1 MVDDVPV
8 LGDRPARAGRGT
20 VSRRQTV
27 RATLVA
33 CDALGLW
40 QSALLVDGLVA
51 PLVGAHGNLAPA
63 LVPLLGCSLTALALQ
78 HAYASRPALLRT
90 RTVAAPEVWR
100 GLVLTG
106 AVLFFVAP
114 LNGGASKEAVLLW
127 LATGLLLVLVLRSLG
142 LHFLTALRPQR
153 VLLVRVG
160 EGHPT
165 ASGRL
170 GSIPGIR
177 VVASLQVRDPRAAGS
192 PDRLEELSRLL
203 GTVRLDH
210 VVVLCPEPTAE
221 AVRGLRALQRRV
233 DVSVVPGA
241 VGFLSRRCV
250 VEERDGLAVL
260 HGGPSPGLSHAA
272 AKRALDVA
280 VSACCLV
287 LLAPLFAVLAV
298 AIRRSSPGPA
308 LFRQARTGR
317 GGRPFTMLKFRTMHE
332 GAAGLR
338 DRLAGFNQAE
348 PPLFKLEPD
357 PRATPLGR
365 RLRRTH
371 LDELPQLVNVLLGQ
385 MSLVGPRPLPLE
397 EAACLSRLAPLRH
410 EVRPG
415 ITGPWQ
421 VSGGIALSTADL
433 CYLDE
438 SYAAT
443 PSLADDFRILA
454 RTARM
459 LLRPR
464 DSGAAADPRLDL
476 GRRRAGPTGEVG
488 PA

>member
-1 MVDDVPV
+1 M
-8 LGDRPARAGRGT
+8 LGERPAPADHGT
-20 VSRRQTV
+20 VSRRRTV
-27 RATLVA
+27 RVTLLA

-40 QSALLVDGLVA
+40 QAALLVDGLVA
-51 PLVGAHGNLAPA
+51 PWVGADGKVAPA

-78 HAYASRPALLRT
+78 QAYACRPALLRT

-127 LATGLLLVLVLRSLG
+127 LATGLLLVLVLRSVG
-142 LHFLTALRPQR
+142 LHLVTALRPQR
-153 VLLVRVG
+153 VLLVHVG
-160 EGHPT
+160 RGHPK

-170 GSIPGIR
+170 WSMPGIR
-177 VVASLQVRDPRAAGS
+177 VVASLQVCDPRAAGA
-192 PDRLEELSRLL
+192 PDGLEELSRLL
-203 GTVRLDH
+203 RTVRPDH
-210 VVVLCPEPTAE
+210 VVVLCPELNAE
-221 AVRGLRALQRRV
+221 AVKGLRGLQRGL
-233 DVSVVPGA
+233 DVSVVTNT
-241 VGFLSRRCV
+241 VGFLNRRSL
-250 VEERDGLAVL
+250 VEERDDLAVL

-272 AKRALDVA
+272 GKRALDVA
-280 VSACCLV
+280 ASACCLV
-287 LLAPLFAVLAV
+287 LLAPLYAVLAV
-298 AIRRSSPGPA
+298 AIRRTSPGPA
-308 LFRQARTGR
+308 IFRQVRTGR

-332 GAAGLR
+332 GAASLR
-338 DRLAGFNQAE
+338 DGLAAFNQAE

-385 MSLVGPRPLPLE
+385 MSLVGPRPLPVE
-397 EAACLSRLAPLRH
+397 EAACMSRLAPLRH

-433 CYLDE
+433 CHLDE
-438 SYAAT
+438 SYAAAA
-443 PSLADDFRILA
+443 SLADDFRILA

-464 DSGAAADPRLDL
+464 DGGAAADARLDL
-476 GRRRAGPTGEVG
+476 GRQASRTGEVG
-488 PA
+488 QA